1 MQCLKFGGS
10 SLATA
15 ERFQNAAQIVALKPV
30 NRICVCSAPGK
41 HRPDE
46 QKITDLLIRF
56 AQTKEKEDGK
66 RAAGEILARCRQI
79 EKELCIPEA
88 KLPSDKLAKE
98 LIEASLA
105 QTPEEQKLRE
115 DFLLPLGEI
124 FSAHIMLYCL
134 QQKGLKTRFVDP
146 ARAGLLLSDDKDGR
160 TVNPACRERLCT
172 SLSVALQEA
181 DVLVIP
187 GFYGADKEGRR
198 RVMPRG
204 GSDLTAAWA
213 AASLHIACDIYSDVS
228 GVYEADPAAIPAAR
242 PIPSLSY
249 AEMQAMAEYGAKVLH
264 KDAVFPLEEA
274 KLKLRIL
281 NSFEPAAKGS
291 LIRVETEERLKPIAV
306 SWRPQ
311 ENTENAFI
319 ALIGSGLE
327 KNPGIQENALSLLR
341 LVDKKSRKSETFDQ
355 LPALVFQVEKKCAKK
370 AAALLYEKLV
380 GLHSRQP

>member
-15 ERFQNAAQIVALKPV
+15 ELFQNAAQIVALKPV
-30 NRICVCSAPGK
+30 NRVCVCSAPGK
-41 HRPDE
+41 LHQGE
-46 QKITDLLIRF
+46 QKITDLLIRV
-56 AQTKEKEDGK
+56 ARARNKEDGK
-66 RAAGEILARCRQI
+66 AAMKEILLRCRKI
-79 EKELCIPEA
+79 EKELSIPEEN
-88 KLPSDKLAKE
+88 LPSEKLAE
-98 LIEASLA
+98 EMNVAPLA

-134 QQKGLKTRFVDP
+134 QQEGLESRFVDP

-160 TVNPACRERLCT
+160 TVDPACRESLRN
-172 SLSVALQEA
+172 SLSVALREA

-187 GFYGADKEGRR
+187 GFYGADKEGQR

-249 AEMQAMAEYGAKVLH
+249 AEMQAMAEYGARVLH

-291 LIRVETEERLKPIAV
+291 LISVEAAERSKPIAV
-306 SWRPQ
+306 SWRSG
-311 ENTENAFI
+311 ESTEDAFI

-327 KNPGIQENALSLLR
+327 KNPEIQEKALSLLH
-341 LVDKKSRKSETFDQ
+341 LLDQKASKSAAFDQ
-355 LPALVFQVEKKCAKK
+355 LPALVFQVEKKYAKK
-370 AAALLYEKLV
+370 AAALFYEKLV
-380 GLHSRQP
+380 GLEKPLP

>member
-98 LIEASLA
+98 LIEAPLA

-160 TVNPACRERLCT
+160 IVNPACRERLCT

-264 KDAVFPLEEA
+264 KDAVGVGFVAVLGEDG
-274 KLKLRIL
+274 LQ
-281 NSFEPAAKGS
+281 PARSRPACAVVGVDGGCKGAAETQC
-291 LIRVETEERLKPIAV
+291 RVAV
-306 SWRPQ
+306 F
-311 ENTENAFI
+311 A
-319 ALIGSGLE
+319 AV
-327 KNPGIQENALSLLR
+327 IQAYGQ
-341 LVDKKSRKSETFDQ
+341 V
-355 LPALVFQVEKKCAKK
+355 VFKTADVVVAVEC
-370 AAALLYEKLV
+370 EV
-380 GLHSRQP
+380 G